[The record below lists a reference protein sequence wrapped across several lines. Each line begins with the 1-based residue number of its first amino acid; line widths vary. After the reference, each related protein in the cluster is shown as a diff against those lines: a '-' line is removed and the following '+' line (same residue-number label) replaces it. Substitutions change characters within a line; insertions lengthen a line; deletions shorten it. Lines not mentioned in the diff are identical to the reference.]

1 MRPHRPLALV
11 ALVAATVF
19 AFTACTAKAPES
31 AAPPP
36 AESSLVAADGIVLGD
51 GPIAMELWTDLSC
64 PHCAVLD
71 EATGENIAGWVDE
84 GTVTLTIHPMNYVSE
99 KRGDTTDYSTRAANL
114 LALTADAGEL
124 DAVLPLYSLLQA
136 NQVDADGAPTD
147 DALLDFA
154 AEAGVEAD
162 LADGV
167 KGQTMGM
174 WVQASN
180 DHWLGEVVAS
190 DTAVD
195 HVPLLVVDGT
205 TFEIREDGTDGERLR
220 EVVAAAGN

>member
-11 ALVAATVF
+11 ALVAASVF
-19 AFTACTAKAPES
+19 AFTACTAKAPET
-31 AAPPP
+31 AALP

-64 PHCAVLD
+64 PHCALLD
-71 EATGENIAGWVDE
+71 EAAGEDIAEWVDD
-84 GTVTLTIHPMNYVSE
+84 GTVTLTVHPMNYVSE

-124 DAVLPLYSLLQA
+124 DTVLPLYALLQA

-167 KGQTMGM
+167 EGQTMGT
-174 WVQASN
+174 WVQESN
-180 DHWLGEVVAS
+180 DHWLGEVVGS